1 MRISDWSSDV
11 CSSDLRLASRQGCA
25 NGNVRGEY
33 GMAERPILLVTRKL
47 PSAVE
52 ERAARDYRARLNPE
66 DAQFEAAVLIA
77 GSAGADAILTCAT
90 EKFPAELIAALPDS
104 VDRKRVVS
112 GKGVSVR
119 VVLGGRRILNTK
131 TTTQQK

>member
-52 ERAARDYRARLNPE
+52 ERAARDYRARLNPA
-66 DAQFEAAVLIA
+66 DAQLEAAVLIA
-77 GSAGADAILTCAT
+77 GNAGSDALLSLST
-90 EKFPAELIAALPDS
+90 EEVPAELLCA
-104 VDRKRVVS
+104 VTY
-112 GKGVSVR
+112 SVR
-119 VVLGGRRILNTK
+119 PH
-131 TTTQQK
+131 TTFSAGHAQED